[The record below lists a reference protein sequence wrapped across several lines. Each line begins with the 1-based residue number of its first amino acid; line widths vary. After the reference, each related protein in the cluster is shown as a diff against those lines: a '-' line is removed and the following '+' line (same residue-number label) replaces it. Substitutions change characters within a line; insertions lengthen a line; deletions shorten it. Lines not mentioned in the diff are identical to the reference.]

1 MPKDSESESELV
13 RAIREIGAGITSS
26 NHCDDTAA
34 ASSKPVRRNNTQ
46 AASNQHYTLRT
57 RSPVRRF

>member
-1 MPKDSESESELV
+1 MPNDSESDLV
-13 RAIREIGAGITSS
+13 RAIREIGDGITSS
-26 NHCDDTAA
+26 NHSDNTVP

-46 AASNQHYTLRT
+46 VPSNQHHTLRT

>member
-1 MPKDSESESELV
+1 MSENSESDLV
-13 RAIREIGAGITSS
+13 RAIREMNAGITSS
-26 NHCDDTAA
+26 NHSDNTAP

-46 AASNQHYTLRT
+46 AASNQSNTPVK